1 MLEQRIRT
9 HLDALEIVTQ
19 PLHEYL
25 EDQPTGTYSAFS
37 LSDVSGWM
45 SHDDLIRL
53 LQRVCHSASP
63 AARVVFRDLFS
74 ETDLSLVED
83 KAELSR
89 ELTMHDRALVFT
101 VQAFEVVK

>member
-1 MLEQRIRT
+1 MHA
-9 HLDALEIVTQ
+9 HL
-19 PLHEYL
+19 PNPYL
-25 EDQPTGTYSAFS
+25 YNPCSCRQC
-37 LSDVSGWM
+37 
-45 SHDDLIRL
+45 RK
-53 LQRVCHSASP
+53 QRVCHSASP

-74 ETDLSLVED
+74 ETDLSLVEEQTVLEC